1 MDLIDQVRA
10 WTYARQ
16 RIGDPA
22 ATPLQALNAVV
33 GVYATHPTAPLAL
46 WARSQ
51 SFTPAA
57 YRRIDKDGK
66 GLRFPSMRKTVFL
79 VPRRNAARV
88 FTAVRPSA
96 AHALRPL
103 ERQKISPQT
112 YEKLAKKIL
121 AAAKDPM
128 STVELGDVAGLK
140 GEKLGTVL
148 RCLRY
153 EGRLVTMAGN
163 SLLSSPHAYV
173 ATKTLEPEGLDSGL
187 NDKAMAWLAGEYL
200 RAYGPARVEDFA
212 WWTGVT
218 KTLAAKAVES
228 HRTVDVGEG
237 LRLLKRD
244 EAEFDRTKEVHDSVA
259 LLPKWDSYTM
269 GHAPDGRSRFVHP
282 DLQEWVYT
290 PLGAGLP
297 GDGNPVVLVDGEVA
311 ATWTFS
317 KKDGAEVQP
326 FDKLGPKVRKRVGE
340 KLDAIAELLVS

>member
-1 MDLIDQVRA
+1 MDLTEQIRA

-22 ATPLQALNAVV
+22 SSPTQALNAVV

-46 WARSQ
+46 WARTR

-66 GLRFPSMRKTVFL
+66 GLRIPCMRKTVFL
-79 VPRRNAARV
+79 IPRRIAAKV

-103 ERQKISPQT
+103 KWQRISPQT

-121 AAAKDPM
+121 VAAKEPR
-128 STVELGDVAGLK
+128 STVELGKVAGIK

-153 EGRLVTMAGN
+153 EGRIVTMAGN

-173 ATKTLEPEGLDSGL
+173 ATKTVEPDGLDSDQD
-187 NDKAMAWLAGEYL
+187 DKALAWLAGEYL

-228 HRTVDVGEG
+228 HRSVDVGEG
-237 LRLLKRD
+237 LLLLKRD
-244 EAEFDRTKEVHDSVA
+244 EAKFDRTKKVRDSVA

-269 GHAPDGRSRFVHP
+269 GHAPEGRSRFVHP
-282 DLQEWVYT
+282 DVQERVYT

-326 FDKLGPKVRKRVGE
+326 FDKLGPKIRKRVGE
-340 KLDAIAELLVS
+340 KLDAVAELLVS